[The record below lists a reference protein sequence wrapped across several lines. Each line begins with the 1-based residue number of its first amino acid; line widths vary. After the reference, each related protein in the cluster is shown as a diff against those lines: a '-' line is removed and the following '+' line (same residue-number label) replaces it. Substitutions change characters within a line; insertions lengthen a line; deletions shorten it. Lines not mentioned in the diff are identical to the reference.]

1 MTGLFTPAERKS
13 QQLFGENMMK
23 KWIYILAFTIV
34 YLLFAVEIYSAGKSV
49 SVKEISFYG
58 LHHFNRKQALN
69 SLDLKP
75 GQKLDPEKLHQK
87 CQALLDAYAVENIL
101 FTRIDSVTYQITADS
116 SAMSLA
122 FYIHEGKPAKTGTI
136 NLNGPLHEYVRSHL
150 FYNEKSTF
158 DPYRFQDDLDASVTA
173 LEEQGHPFAQINL
186 NAIRLD
192 TTDNGE
198 HRIDFDFDISPGPE
212 LTIEEIQVV
221 GNEVTKDYVIKRET
235 RVKKGERYNARK
247 IKSIPSRLRKLDLFE
262 SVSEPEIFI
271 ASQNKGGILIQVK
284 EGNTSTFDGV
294 VGYSPATEYEKG
306 YFTGLVDINIGNLF
320 GTGRSLLVHWQK
332 RDQYSQDLK
341 LRYREPWIGGI
352 PLNAGV
358 GFEQIIQDTT
368 YIERNTSLDLSYP
381 IMHNLSLVGEIKNN
395 SIMPDSI
402 GSYAFGIP
410 QSKTLRTSFGIE
422 YDSRDNTYNPSHG
435 IYYYT
440 SFESGRKKNI
450 GPADIIQMNNLKKNV
465 KNNRIALDV
474 KVYIPIF
481 QRQIFS
487 TSFHGRQIKSN
498 EDYIPVP
505 DLYRLG
511 GTRSLRGYREDQ
523 FRGSSIAWSNLEYRY
538 LLGRR
543 SRAFVFCDLGYIS
556 TSGKEETRDIKIGYG
571 FGVRLE
577 TGLGIM
583 GIDYGL
589 AFGEKQGLF
598 GGMIHV
604 GLVNEF

>member
-1 MTGLFTPAERKS
+1 
-13 QQLFGENMMK
+13 MK
-23 KWIYILAFTIV
+23 KWIYILAFTLVAVIFVVKV
-34 YLLFAVEIYSAGKSV
+34 YGAGKAV
-49 SVKEISFYG
+49 PVEKISFHG
-58 LHHFNRKQALN
+58 LDHFDRRQALN
-69 SLDLKP
+69 ALGLKE

-87 CQALLDAYAVENIL
+87 CQSLLKSYAIENIPY
-101 FTRIDSVTYQITADS
+101 TKIDSVTYQIAADS

-122 FYIHEGKPAKTGTI
+122 FYINEGKPIKIGSI
-136 NLNGPLHEYVRSHL
+136 NLKGPLFEHVQSHL
-150 FYNEKSTF
+150 RYNENSSV
-158 DPYRFQDDLDASVTA
+158 DPLRFQRDLDASVTA
-173 LEEQGHPFAQINL
+173 LEERGHPFAQVNL
-186 NAIRLD
+186 HAIRFD
-192 TTDNGE
+192 TTDTSE
-198 HRIDFDFDISPGPE
+198 HRLEFDFDVSPGPE
-212 LTIEEIQVV
+212 LLIEEIQIV
-221 GNEVTKDYVIKRET
+221 GNEVTRDYVIQRET
-235 RVKKGERYNARK
+235 RVKKGERYNPRK
-247 IKSIPSRLRKLDLFE
+247 IKSIPSRLRKLEFFE
-262 SVSEPEIFI
+262 TVSEPDIFI
-271 ASQNKGGILIQVK
+271 ASQNKGGILIQV
-284 EGNTSTFDGV
+284 EEANTSTFDGV

-341 LRYREPWIGGI
+341 LHYREPWIGGI

-368 YIERNTSLDLSYP
+368 YIERNFGLDLSYP
-381 IMHNLSLVGEIKNN
+381 IMHNLSLVAEIKNN
-395 SIMPDSI
+395 SILPDSI
-402 GSYAFGIP
+402 GSYMLGIS

-422 YDSRDNTYNPSHG
+422 YDSRNNSFNPSHG
-435 IYYYT
+435 IYYFT

-450 GPADIIQMNNLKKNV
+450 GPADILQTNNLKKKV
-465 KNNRIALDV
+465 KNSRIAMDLEFFLPV
-474 KVYIPIF
+474 F

-487 TSFHGRQIKSN
+487 PSFHGRQIKSN

-505 DLYRLG
+505 DQYRLG
-511 GTRSLRGYREDQ
+511 GARSLRGYREDQ

-543 SRAFVFCDLGYIS
+543 SRAFVFCDLGYIT
-556 TSGKEETRDIKIGYG
+556 TSGDKKTQDFRIGYG

-589 AFGEKQGLF
+589 AYGEKQGLF

-604 GLVNEF
+604 GLLNEF